1 MDYTEKNHFMY
12 TSKPI
17 TFADLMLTIYLMWK
31 KSLNIEIHLKL
42 QDCVKFQSINIIR
55 NNISEH
61 HLTYCFLCVHLH
73 LVFHSIR
80 I

>member
-42 QDCVKFQSINIIR
+42 QNCVKIQFINIIR
-55 NNISEH
+55 NNISKH
-61 HLTYCFLCVHLH
+61 TTPPIAFSAFIY
-73 LVFHSIR
+73 I
-80 I
+80 